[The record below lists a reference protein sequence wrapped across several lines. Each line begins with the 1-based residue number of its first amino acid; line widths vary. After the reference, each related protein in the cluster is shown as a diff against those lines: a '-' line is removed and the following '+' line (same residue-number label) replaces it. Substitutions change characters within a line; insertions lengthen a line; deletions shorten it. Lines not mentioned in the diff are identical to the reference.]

1 LNAASYGA
9 INSAAKKQLQ
19 ESSGPPGLSL
29 ILRAPSRKSGSGD
42 GRANDFRRQPHIMT
56 EYGPSDITAD
66 EVFAGRNVA
75 INIEDD
81 PTLAEGSTAYGV
93 VKLFKDW
100 TQAG

>member
-1 LNAASYGA
+1 M
-9 INSAAKKQLQ
+9 ISA
-19 ESSGPPGLSL
+19 G
-29 ILRAPSRKSGSGD
+29 SRLPT
-42 GRANDFRRQPHIMT
+42 ANFNIMT

-81 PTLAEGSTAYGV
+81 PTLAEVSTAYGV

>member
-1 LNAASYGA
+1 
-9 INSAAKKQLQ
+9 
-19 ESSGPPGLSL
+19 
-29 ILRAPSRKSGSGD
+29 
-42 GRANDFRRQPHIMT
+42 MT